1 MQASVRISSHN
12 RCKPLPLWWIFRS
25 TWIIWTKC
33 CKAAKDL
40 SLSITTPWV
49 AFKLKLSLWKTQ
61 LSGDD
66 TVHFLCLK
74 SMRTTGLNTGLNQ
87 YKDKTE
93 LLGEFKQRFQIFDQ
107 LETDFQVFFS
117 PFTLNASDLPVDLQL
132 GIIDLQCDS
141 NLKTKLVLTSLGTF
155 YQYLFPGYQW
165 RSQPK
170 NWGWQNV

>member
-1 MQASVRISSHN
+1 M
-12 RCKPLPLWWIFRS
+12 
-25 TWIIWTKC
+25 
-33 CKAAKDL
+33 
-40 SLSITTPWV
+40 
-49 AFKLKLSLWKTQ
+49 KLSLWKTQ

-74 SMRTTGLNTGLNQ
+74 SMRTTGLNIDLNQ
-87 YKDKTE
+87 CKDKITE
-93 LLGEFKQRFQIFDQ
+93 LLRELKQRFQIFDQ

-117 PFTLNASDLPVDLQL
+117 PFTLTASALPVDLQL

-141 NLKTKLVLTSLGTF
+141 NLKNKFVLASLGTF
-155 YQYLFPGYQW
+155 YRYLFPGYQW